1 MTWQAPVKEVAFA
14 LELAGLEQLSQ
25 LEAYNYSDASPELAM
40 AVLEEAGKFAAEE
53 LAPLNE
59 LGDRQGAGHSPE
71 GGVSTPPGWR
81 QAYQHFVEGGW
92 GALAQDPDYGGQGL
106 PNALAAAVSE
116 FWSSANMA
124 WALCPLLT
132 QSAITALRK
141 HGTKEQKNTY
151 LPPLISGEWAG
162 TMNLTETQAGSDLA
176 ALKTRADP
184 EGDHYLIRGQKIF
197 ITYGEHDLS
206 ENIIHL
212 VLARLP
218 DAPAGVRGISL
229 FLVPRY
235 LLAEDGS
242 WTRDNDVRAL
252 SIEHKLGI
260 NGSPTAVL
268 AYGEKR
274 GSAGWLVG
282 GENNGLALMFT
293 MMNLARHAV
302 GVEGY
307 AVAERSLQQAADF
320 ARERVQGKPVGARGS
335 GPWPIIEHPDV
346 KRMLALM
353 RAQVEAARCL
363 GIECAAEMDREQFG
377 ASEAERQRAGRSVD
391 FLIPLVKGWS
401 SEMGVEV
408 CSLGIQVHGGM
419 GYIEETGAAQHY
431 RDVRITPIYEGTT
444 GIQAKDL
451 LGRKILANR
460 GQTFGEFAETVAKVV
475 GDLENSGNTDLRAQG
490 RALEKALADARAG
503 IAFVLEAEETVAAGA
518 SVSLL
523 LELGILAGAWMM
535 GRQSLLAERRLAEGA
550 GDSGFYRARRASA
563 AVFFSQ
569 VLPRA
574 RAFMQAATGAGTVLE
589 FDADSL

>member
-14 LELAGLEQLSQ
+14 LELADLERLAQ

-59 LGDRQGAGHSPE
+59 LGDRQGAKLSSDN
-71 GGVSTPPGWR
+71 GVSTPPGWR
-81 QAYQHFVEGGW
+81 QAYQRFVDGGW
-92 GALAQDPDYGGQGL
+92 GALAHDPDYGGQGL

-132 QSAITALRK
+132 QSAVTALRE
-141 HGTKEQKNTY
+141 HGTREQKDSF
-151 LPPLISGEWAG
+151 LAPLVSGEWAG

-176 ALKTRADP
+176 ALKTRAEP
-184 EGDHYLIRGQKIF
+184 AGDHHLIRGQKIF

-235 LLAEDGS
+235 LQSEDGS
-242 WTRDNDVRAL
+242 WSQDNDVRAL

-268 AYGEKR
+268 SYGEKR
-274 GSAGWLVG
+274 GSIGYLIG

-307 AVAERSLQQAADF
+307 AVAERSLQQAANF
-320 ARERVQGKPVGARGS
+320 ARERVQGKPIGARGP

-353 RAQVEAARCL
+353 RAQIEAARCL

-377 ASEAERQRAGRSVD
+377 GSEAERQRASRSVG

-451 LGRKILANR
+451 LGRKILADKAEA
-460 GQTFGEFAETVAKVV
+460 FGEFAEAAAKVAGELKNSGE
-475 GDLENSGNTDLRAQG
+475 GDLRTQGQALREAI
-490 RALEKALADARAG
+490 ADARTG
-503 IAFVLEAEETVAAGA
+503 VAFVLEADEAVAAGA

-523 LELGILAGAWMM
+523 MELGILAGAWMM
-535 GRQSLLAERRLAEGA
+535 GRQALLAERKIEQGE
-550 GDSGFYRARRASA
+550 GDSGFYRARRNSAS
-563 AVFFSQ
+563 VFFSQ

-574 RAFMQAATGAGTVLE
+574 HAFMQAAMGAGTALQ

>member
-1 MTWQAPVKEVAFA
+1 MTWKAPVKEVAFA
-14 LELAGLEQLSQ
+14 LEIAGIEQLAQ

-40 AVLEEAGKFAAEE
+40 AVLEEAGRFAAEE

-59 LGDRQGAGHSPE
+59 IGDRQGAKYSPDS
-71 GGVSTPPGWR
+71 GVSTPPGWR
-81 QAYQHFVEGGW
+81 PAYQRFVEGGW
-92 GALAQDPDYGGQGL
+92 GALAHDPDYGGQGL

-132 QSAITALRK
+132 QSAVTALHK
-141 HGTKEQKNTY
+141 HGTQEQKNTF
-151 LPPLISGEWAG
+151 LAPLISGEWAG

-176 ALKTRADP
+176 ALKTKAEP
-184 EGDHYLIRGQKIF
+184 EGDHFLIRGQKIY

-206 ENIIHL
+206 DNIIHL

-218 DAPAGVRGISL
+218 DAPAGVNGISL
-229 FLVPRY
+229 FLVPRR
-235 LLAEDGS
+235 LQDEDGN

-274 GSAGWLVG
+274 GAVGWLVG
-282 GENNGLALMFT
+282 GENNGLTLMFT

-307 AVAERSLQQAADF
+307 AVAERSLQQAAEF
-320 ARERVQGKPVGARGS
+320 ARERVQGKPVGSRGP

-346 KRMLALM
+346 KRMLTLM

-363 GIECAAEMDREQFG
+363 GIECAAEMDREKFG
-377 ASEAERQRAGRSVD
+377 ASEAERRRASRSVN
-391 FLIPLVKGWS
+391 FLIPLVKGWA

-451 LGRKILANR
+451 LGRKILADR
-460 GQTFGEFAETVAKVV
+460 GEAFNEFTGAAAKVAAE
-475 GDLENSGNTDLRAQG
+475 LENSGKDDLRALGQ
-490 RALEKALADARAG
+490 ALGEALADARTG
-503 IAFVLEAEETVAAGA
+503 IAFVLEADDAVAAGA
-518 SVSLL
+518 SVPLL
-523 LELGILAGAWMM
+523 MELGILAGAWMM
-535 GRQSLLAERRLAEGA
+535 GRQALLAERRIEEGE
-550 GDSGFYRARRASA
+550 GDIAFYRARRASA

-574 RAFMQAATGAGTVLE
+574 HAFMKAAMGAATVLE
-589 FDADSL
+589 FDSDSL

>member
-1 MTWQAPVKEVAFA
+1 MTWQAPVKEVVFA
-14 LELAGLEQLSQ
+14 LELAGFEQLAQ
-25 LEAYNYSDASPELAM
+25 LEAYNYSDASPELAT

-59 LGDRQGAGHSPE
+59 SGDRQGAKHSPDS
-71 GGVSTPPGWR
+71 GVSTPPGWR

-92 GALAQDPDYGGQGL
+92 GALAHDPHYGGQGL

-132 QSAITALRK
+132 QSAVTALHE
-141 HGTKEQKNTY
+141 HGTQEQKDTF
-151 LPPLISGEWAG
+151 LRPLISGQWAG

-235 LLAEDGS
+235 LESKDGS
-242 WTRDNDVRAL
+242 WTQDNDVRAL

-274 GSAGWLVG
+274 GSIGYLIG
-282 GENNGLALMFT
+282 GKNNGLAMMFT

-307 AVAERSLQQAADF
+307 AVAERSLQQAANF
-320 ARERVQGKPVGARGS
+320 ARERVQGKPVGSRGS

-346 KRMLALM
+346 RRMLALM
-353 RAQVEAARCL
+353 RAQAEAARCL
-363 GIECAAEMDREQFG
+363 GIECAAEMDRERFG
-377 ASEAERQRAGRSVD
+377 HSEAERQRASRSVS

-419 GYIEETGAAQHY
+419 GYIEKTGAAQHY

-451 LGRKILANR
+451 LGRKILADR
-460 GQTFGEFAETVAKVV
+460 GKAFGEFAEAAEKVASELENRGK
-475 GDLENSGNTDLRAQG
+475 GDLRTQGQALR
-490 RALEKALADARAG
+490 EALADARTCV
-503 IAFVLEAEETVAAGA
+503 AFVLEADDAVAAGA

-523 LELGILAGAWMM
+523 MELGILAGAWMM
-535 GRQSLLAERRLAEGA
+535 GRQALLAERKIEQSG
-550 GDSGFYRARRASA
+550 GDSGFYRARRAGAS
-563 AVFFSQ
+563 VFFSQ

-574 RAFMQAATGAGTVLE
+574 HAFMRAAMGAETLLE